1 MFKCEYCGKKFKVK
15 RGLKNHIDKFHPE
28 KVKYNFKCEICQ
40 KGFNELPR
48 LLTHIIK
55 VHKEVNLKEYYNE
68 NLYGKIKCKYCGK
81 LLPFERYSGEFCNQ
95 QHYESYK
102 RKDEIKF
109 KCEIC
114 KAGFKD
120 KGGLQQHLGKMHKE
134 VNQEEYYRKYLITE
148 SEPDGKCLWCGEE
161 VNFDSFTNG
170 YNKFCFNKD
179 CNVRWYNKN
188 SDRKE
193 KAAKSLSEIYKNDKS
208 LLPQN
213 VEYWIKKGFNE
224 EEATQKVKE
233 RQTTFSKEICIK
245 KYGKKEGLKRWQARQ
260 DKWQETLNSKSDEE
274 IREINKRKI
283 PRNPSSITISVV
295 EYRLRNT
302 LNVQPLVL
310 QREDILSHYVYDLCK
325 GNKIIEYNGDY
336 WHCNPIKYL
345 PDYYNSRLKMKAKEK
360 WKKDKEKIDFAKSKG
375 YDVKVIWEKDY
386 KDNPNKV
393 IKECLEFLND

>member
-1 MFKCEYCGKKFKVK
+1 MFNCEYCGKKFKVK

-40 KGFNELPR
+40 KGFNEFHR
-48 LLTHIIK
+48 LLGHISK

-68 NLYGKIKCKYCGK
+68 NLYGKIKCKYCK
-81 LLPFERYSGEFCNQ
+81 KILPFERYSGEFCNQ

-134 VNQEEYYRKYLITE
+134 VNQEEYYRKYLMTE
-148 SEPDGKCLWCGEE
+148 SESDGKCLWCGEE

-193 KAAKSLSEIYKNDKS
+193 KATQTIRDFYKENPEKC
-208 LLPQN
+208 PTKI
-213 VEYWIKKGFNE
+213 EYWLSKGFNE
-224 EEATQKVKE
+224 EEAKQKVKE

-245 KYGKKEGLKRWQARQ
+245 KYGKKEGLKRFKERQ
-260 DKWQETLNSKSDEE
+260 NKWINNFPKQNYSMISQDLFWKIYKLVKKDFNEVYFATNNNGK
-274 IREINKRKI
+274 IVINKNKEFRLKTEKTIRSLDFYI
-283 PRNPSSITISVV
+283 PLINKCIEFDGTYWHGEMGR
-295 EYRLRNT
+295 
-302 LNVQPLVL
+302 
-310 QREDILSHYVYDLCK
+310 
-325 GNKIIEYNGDY
+325 GNKLRDKLRDLEIKEMGIEVF
-336 WHCNPIKYL
+336 HIK
-345 PDYYNSRLKMKAKEK
+345 
-360 WKKDKEKIDFAKSKG
+360 
-375 YDVKVIWEKDY
+375 EKDY
-386 KDNPNKV
+386 KDNPEKV
-393 IKECLEFLND
+393 IQECLEFLND